1 VKHDPELFQQMGQRL
16 NMAIKQL
23 QNQSQRLM
31 HLLGAQER
39 KEQKKL
45 KRFERHHRW
54 LDLSNGLQASGRTWD
69 V

>member
-1 VKHDPELFQQMGQRL
+1 
-16 NMAIKQL
+16 MAIKQL